1 MDTDGGQTNNRQVL
15 LCKFLETLEV
25 FDTKI
30 LMGGDAPSNLTI
42 FLHFRHSSEY
52 WRGIGF
58 INKLPYCY
66 KLEIE
71 VVTIELIDAVNE
83 LTLRPQLPKSCREFA
98 TTSIPLHIT
107 VSISISSYSSVT
119 VGRKKTSLP

>member
-1 MDTDGGQTNNRQVL
+1 M
-15 LCKFLETLEV
+15 
-25 FDTKI
+25 
-30 LMGGDAPSNLTI
+30 
-42 FLHFRHSSEY
+42 
-52 WRGIGF
+52 
-58 INKLPYCY
+58 
-66 KLEIE
+66 
-71 VVTIELIDAVNE
+71 VTIELIDAVNE